1 MAPIFRRKS
10 PMEKL
15 GAELVWLRARAE
27 TLNTRHAAVD
37 AAFNDAKANL
47 QRHHIEAELDADERA
62 RAKLEAALAACTLT
76 RDGYADARVE
86 VQAKIAAA
94 EQALVAERSA
104 VARTVAS
111 EKLSRDLDAVERAL
125 PDYLAAG
132 QRLGDALQNIHFHFE
147 TNQLAHY
154 VGNTTTQVEVAA
166 GFALAELRGMATAIR
181 TGAAPIPA
189 AKPEVPRL

>member
-1 MAPIFRRKS
+1 MAFFKRKI
-10 PMEKL
+10 MTEQL
-15 GAELVWLRARAE
+15 EAELAGLRARAD
-27 TLNTRHAAVD
+27 TLRSRHAAAD

-47 QRHHIEAELDADERA
+47 QRHHIEAELDADDRA

-76 RDGYADARVE
+76 RDGYADALVE
-86 VQAKIAAA
+86 VQTKIAAA

-104 VARTVAS
+104 VARTAAS

-125 PDYLAAG
+125 PDYLTAG
-132 QRLGDALQNIHFHFE
+132 QRLVDALQNIHFHFE
-147 TNQLAHY
+147 TDQMAHY

-189 AKPEVPRL
+189 AKPEEPRL